1 MGHESRCLR
10 ILWRKCRFDR
20 DRSRENKHLPD
31 PAAGGIGEICMI
43 LTVDIGNS
51 NIVLGA
57 VEGEQILFEARLRT
71 DPTKTSDEYCIDL
84 KMILEVYGV
93 KPSDIEGSIIA
104 SVVPQVLNS
113 IKTALKKLTGKDAL
127 VVGPGLKTG
136 LNIKIENPA
145 QTGADLVVGC
155 VAALRQHKPPMIVI
169 DMGTATTMIALD
181 ETGAFIGGSIS
192 PGVKIS
198 MDALTGRTAL
208 LPGLQLDQP
217 KKAIGRNTID
227 CMRSGIMLGAACM
240 LDGMVQR
247 MEEELGCKTTVV
259 VTGGIARFVIPMC
272 RTPMIYDKDL
282 LLKGL
287 LALYRD
293 NTKH

>member
-1 MGHESRCLR
+1 
-10 ILWRKCRFDR
+10 
-20 DRSRENKHLPD
+20 
-31 PAAGGIGEICMI
+31 MI
-43 LTVDIGNS
+43 LAVDIGNS
-51 NIVLGA
+51 NIVIGGM
-57 VEGEQILFEARLRT
+57 EGEQILFEARLRT
-71 DPTKTSDEYCIDL
+71 DATKTSDEYCIDL
-84 KMILEVYGV
+84 KMILEVYETNP
-93 KPSDIEGSIIA
+93 KTIEGSIIS

-155 VAALRQHKPPMIVI
+155 VAALREHKPPMIVV
-169 DMGTATTMIALD
+169 DMGTATTMIAMD
-181 ETGAFIGGSIS
+181 ETGAFIGGCIA

-272 RTPMIYDKDL
+272 RTPMVYDKDL

-293 NTKH
+293 NAKN

>member
-1 MGHESRCLR
+1 
-10 ILWRKCRFDR
+10 
-20 DRSRENKHLPD
+20 
-31 PAAGGIGEICMI
+31 MI
-43 LTVDIGNS
+43 LCVDIGNS
-51 NIVLGA
+51 NIVIGA
-57 VEGEQILFEARLRT
+57 VEGDEILFEARLRT

-84 KMILEVYGV
+84 KMILEVYEANPKMV
-93 KPSDIEGSIIA
+93 EGSIIS
-104 SVVPQVLNS
+104 SVVPQVMNS
-113 IKTALKKLTGKDAL
+113 MKTAIKKLTGKDAL

-181 ETGAFIGGSIS
+181 QTGAFIGGCIA

-208 LPGLQLDQP
+208 LPGLQLDTP

-227 CMRSGIMLGAACM
+227 CMRSGIMLGSACM

-247 MEEELGCKTTVV
+247 MEEELGCKATVL

-287 LALYRD
+287 VTLYRE
-293 NTKH
+293 NTRN